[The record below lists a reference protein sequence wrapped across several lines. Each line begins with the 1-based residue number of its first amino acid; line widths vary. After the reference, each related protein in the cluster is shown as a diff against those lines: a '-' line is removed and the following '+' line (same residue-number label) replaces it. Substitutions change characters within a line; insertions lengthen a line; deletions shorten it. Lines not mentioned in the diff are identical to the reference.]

1 LSSGA
6 FVANNDALYFEKLKV
21 SISAIPQARL
31 GLDIFQAVEKYCEI
45 RSFVL
50 LNI

>member
-1 LSSGA
+1 
-6 FVANNDALYFEKLKV
+6 VANKNALCFEKLKV
-21 SISAIPQARL
+21 SISAIPHAQL